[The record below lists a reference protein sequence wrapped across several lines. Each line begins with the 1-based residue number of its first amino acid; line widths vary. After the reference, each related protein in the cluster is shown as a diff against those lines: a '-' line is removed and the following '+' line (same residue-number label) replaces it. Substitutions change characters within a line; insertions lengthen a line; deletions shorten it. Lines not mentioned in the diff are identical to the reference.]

1 MCGETYLLLISPFQ
15 FSLPSAISAT
25 CLDSANVIEI
35 VKDMLTRRSRQT
47 KQTSNEDPNTSRMK
61 TIDDTTTGVGRHPL
75 HHHHTHRSPL
85 GSKRTSTKKRWCI
98 GISVVVI
105 IGLVLI
111 AVCVC
116 AYFRLQFRKKEIKDL
131 HAYMKNLVDQVNSS
145 PTSRWKAKFNP
156 FGMKNKEYNHKTL
169 KNITA
174 VKEYVGYIED
184 FFKSQ
189 KMQQH
194 LTEIDTYPEGQ
205 LPRMFDSREKW
216 PLCSSLHHVPNQGGC
231 GSCYAVS
238 SITVASDRSC
248 IHSNGT
254 FRGILSI
261 EDVLGCCKVC
271 GNCYGGDPLK
281 ALAYWAREGVV
292 TGAKDGCRPYTVS
305 KECGTPCLPDEYPHG
320 EQKRQCVRECQPIYY
335 KNSYAEDKHFGSLA
349 YTLYPRKMTVD
360 QAGKEKV
367 MMPSIIGHF
376 NKTSTKPLNLEQIR
390 TIIKK
395 ELFLYG
401 PTTMAFPVT
410 EEFLHYESG
419 IFHPVPEADFEK
431 RIIYWHVVR
440 LIGWGHDS
448 QDRLYWLAINSF
460 GEQWGDNGLFRIDTT
475 LFERFGLE
483 YETGL
488 P

>member
-1 MCGETYLLLISPFQ
+1 
-15 FSLPSAISAT
+15 
-25 CLDSANVIEI
+25 
-35 VKDMLTRRSRQT
+35 MLTRRSRST
-47 KQTSNEDPNTSRMK
+47 RRNTDDHALRIDGDGASPAAMK
-61 TIDDTTTGVGRHPL
+61 TADDTTGVGRHPL
-75 HHHHTHRSPL
+75 HQHTHRSPL
-85 GSKRTSTKKRWCI
+85 GSKRSSGKKRLCI
-98 GISVVVI
+98 GIGVAVI
-105 IGLVLI
+105 IALALI

-116 AYFRLQFRKKEIKDL
+116 AYFRLQFRKREIKEL

-156 FGMKNKEYNHKTL
+156 FGMKNKEYNHKT
-169 KNITA
+169 
-174 VKEYVGYIED
+174 YIED
-184 FFKSQ
+184 FFKSE

-194 LTEIDTYPEGQ
+194 LNEIETFPAAQ

-238 SITVASDRSC
+238 SITVASDRAC

-254 FRGILSI
+254 FRGLLSI

-292 TGAKDGCRPYTVS
+292 TGAKDGCRPYSIS
-305 KECGTPCLPDEYPHG
+305 KECGTPCLPDEYPAA
-320 EQKRQCVRECQPIYY
+320 EQKRQCVRQCQPTYY

-376 NKTSTKPLNLEQIR
+376 NKTSPKPLELKEIH

-419 IFHPVPEADFEK
+419 VFHPVPEADFEK

-440 LIGWGHDS
+440 LIGWGHDA
-448 QDRLYWLAINSF
+448 QDRLYWIAINSF
-460 GEQWGDNGLFRIDTT
+460 GSHWGDNGLFKIDTA